1 MFATPVAR
9 AEVCAT
15 LTKHQRGASSGPF
28 RGSVVDRPARGL
40 WGRRPDP
47 REARRSDGVAQWCRQ
62 FVRSVCV
69 AQFPRLL
76 YHQTTCAEV
85 NVVHLAGPRQSASRA
100 AGPDQARHRFDGVA
114 RPSATGWRLCATVC
128 HLWALE
134 ESSRR
139 PRSSLPFVENTTPR
153 RDPLLATRPGAVAA
167 APSRRRTNA
176 RDGPHP
182 HVISEARKL
191 ASANPRLCPIRGRN
205 ACTHLEPGRDA
216 QR

>member
-76 YHQTTCAEV
+76 YHQTTCAEE

-100 AGPDQARHRFDGVA
+100 AGPDRHVTG
-114 RPSATGWRLCATVC
+114 STGWRGRARRVGGFARRFAT
-128 HLWALE
+128 
-134 ESSRR
+134 SGRSRR
-139 PRSSLPFVENTTPR
+139 VRVGHVAVYRSSKPRLPDETPCSLR
-153 RDPLLATRPGAVAA
+153 VRAPWRPRHRAA
-167 APSRRRTNA
+167 GEP

-182 HVISEARKL
+182 HVISEAE
-191 ASANPRLCPIRGRN
+191 S
-205 ACTHLEPGRDA
+205 
-216 QR
+216 